1 MKKALALFSTVLLVG
16 ATQVYAADAAKSA
29 APLGNIAVVN
39 VQQVLQQSP
48 KIADINK
55 KLQEQFKTRQQKLLA
70 EQKSLQDEM
79 DKFKQESTTMN
90 QKDKDSQQKKITD
103 DQAALVKQVTQFQQD
118 LNKEQNKQMQSVL
131 GQLNS
136 IISNLAKKNEYSLVL
151 DSQAVIY
158 AKDSSDITKQVAKEF
173 DGK

>member
-1 MKKALALFSTVLLVG
+1 MKKVLALISSVLLVG
-16 ATQVYAADAAKSA
+16 ATQVYAADS
-29 APLGNIAVVN
+29 APLGLSNIAVVN

-55 KLQEQFKTRQQKLLA
+55 KLQDQFKARQQKLLA
-70 EQKSLQDEM
+70 QQKSLQDEM
-79 DKFKQESTTMN
+79 DKFKQESPTMAA
-90 QKDKDSQQKKITD
+90 KDKDAMQKKISD
-103 DQAALVKQVTQFQQD
+103 DQANLVKQVTAFQQD
-118 LNKEQNKQMQSVL
+118 LNKEQNKQMQGVL

-136 IISNLAKKNEYSLVL
+136 IISDMAKKSNYSLVL

>member
-1 MKKALALFSTVLLVG
+1 MKKVLALISSVLIVG
-16 ATQVYAADAAKSA
+16 ATQVYAADS
-29 APLGNIAVVN
+29 APLGLSNIAVVN

-55 KLQEQFKTRQQKLLA
+55 KLQDQFKARQQKLLA
-70 EQKSLQDEM
+70 QQKSLQDEM
-79 DKFKQESTTMN
+79 DKFKQESPTMAA
-90 QKDKDSQQKKITD
+90 KDKDAMQKKISD
-103 DQAALVKQVTQFQQD
+103 DQAGLVKQVTAFQQD
-118 LNKEQNKQMQSVL
+118 LNKEQNKQMQGVL

-136 IISNLAKKNEYSLVL
+136 IISDLAKKSNYSLVL

-158 AKDSSDITKQVAKEF
+158 AKDSSDITKQVAKSF

>member
-1 MKKALALFSTVLLVG
+1 MKKVLALVSSVLLIG
-16 ATQVYAADAAKSA
+16 ASYAVEPATTATS
-29 APLGNIAVVN
+29 PLGTIAVVN

-55 KLQEQFKTRQQKLLA
+55 KLQDQFKARQQKLLA
-70 EQKSLQDEM
+70 EQKALQDEM
-79 DKFKQESTTMN
+79 DKFKQESPTMN
-90 QKDKDSQQKKITD
+90 QKDKDATQKKIAD
-103 DQAALVKQVTQFQQD
+103 EQAGLVKQVTAFQQD

-131 GQLNS
+131 GQLNT
-136 IISNLAKKNEYSLVL
+136 IISTLAKKNDYSLVL

-173 DGK
+173 DNK

>member
-16 ATQVYAADAAKSA
+16 GTQVYAADAAKT
-29 APLGNIAVVN
+29 PLGNIAVVN

-55 KLQEQFKTRQQKLLA
+55 KLQDQFKARQQKLLA
-70 EQKSLQDEM
+70 EQKTLQDEM
-79 DKFKQESTTMN
+79 DKFKQESVTMN
-90 QKDKDSQQKKITD
+90 QKDKDSKQKKISD
-103 DQAALVKQVTQFQQD
+103 DQAALVKQVTAFQQD
-118 LNKEQNKQMQSVL
+118 LNKEQNKQMQTVL
-131 GQLNS
+131 GQLNG
-136 IISNLAKKNEYSLVL
+136 IISDLAKKNDYSLVL

-173 DGK
+173 DTNK

>member
-1 MKKALALFSTVLLVG
+1 MKKILALVSSILLVTG
-16 ATQVYAADAAKSA
+16 AQVYAADAA
-29 APLGNIAVVN
+29 APAGLGNIAVVN

-55 KLQEQFKTRQQKLLA
+55 KLQEQFKARQQKLLA
-70 EQKSLQDEM
+70 QQKSLQDAM
-79 DKFKQESTTMN
+79 DKFKQESPTMA
-90 QKDKDSQQKKITD
+90 QKDKDAMQKKIAD
-103 DQAALVKQVTQFQQD
+103 DQAALVKQVTAFQQD
-118 LNKEQNKQMQSVL
+118 LNKEQNKQMQGVL
-131 GQLNS
+131 GQLNG
-136 IISNLAKKNEYSLVL
+136 IIAELAKKNSYPLVL

>member
-1 MKKALALFSTVLLVG
+1 MKKVLALVSSVLLIG
-16 ATQVYAADAAKSA
+16 GTSVYAADA
-29 APLGNIAVVN
+29 PLGLSNIAVVN

-55 KLQEQFKTRQQKLLA
+55 KLQDQFKDRQQKLLA
-70 EQKSLQDEM
+70 QQKALQDES
-79 DKFKQESTTMN
+79 DKFKQESPTMA
-90 QKDKDSQQKKITD
+90 QKDKDTMQKKISD
-103 DQAALVKQVTQFQQD
+103 DQAALVKQVTAFQQD

-136 IISNLAKKNEYSLVL
+136 IISDLAKKSNYSLVL

-158 AKDSSDITKQVAKEF
+158 SKDSSDITKQVAKAF
-173 DGK
+173 DGTK

>member
-1 MKKALALFSTVLLVG
+1 MKKVLALISSVLLVG
-16 ATQVYAADAAKSA
+16 ATQVYAADT
-29 APLGNIAVVN
+29 APLGLSNIAVVN

-55 KLQEQFKTRQQKLLA
+55 KLQDQFKARQQKLLA
-70 EQKSLQDEM
+70 QQKSLQDEM
-79 DKFKQESTTMN
+79 DKFKQESPTMAA
-90 QKDKDSQQKKITD
+90 KDKDAMQKKISD
-103 DQAALVKQVTQFQQD
+103 DQASLVKQVTAFQQD
-118 LNKEQNKQMQSVL
+118 LNKEQNKQMQGVL

-136 IISNLAKKNEYSLVL
+136 IISDLAKKSNYSLVL